1 MIKQIAQLSFE
12 IPSHELHDYRREALA
27 YTTHSGSSGT

>member
-1 MIKQIAQLSFE
+1 MMKQNAQLSFE

-27 YTTHSGSSGT
+27 YTNSGRSGT